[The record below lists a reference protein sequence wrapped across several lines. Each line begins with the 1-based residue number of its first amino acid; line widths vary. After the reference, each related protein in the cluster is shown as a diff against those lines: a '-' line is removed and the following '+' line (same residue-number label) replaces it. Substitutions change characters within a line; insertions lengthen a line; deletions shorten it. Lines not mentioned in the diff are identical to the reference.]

1 MKYKVLVADADEYFR
16 SDLVT
21 ALNSSQEF
29 EVISVAVDG
38 EEAIQMLQTKPA
50 DILVIDLLL
59 AKYDGLTILELI
71 RNVDQRPQVLVV
83 TAFISNYVAS
93 SVAHLGVKA
102 LTRKPCSVEKVI
114 ENLKR
119 IVNGTVCNPVIYP
132 HVDAQEAEQLVTKI
146 LHEIAVPAHIK
157 GYQYLREAI
166 IIAVKDM
173 DVCNAMEKVL
183 YPRVAK
189 VFHTTPQ
196 RVIRAMRHAI
206 TVVWRKSNHAIIEKH
221 CGYLGG
227 KPNPSQ
233 FIEAL
238 AEDVH
243 WQLDKDELDEA

>member
-1 MKYKVLVADADEYFR
+1 MKYKVLVADADEHFR
-16 SDLVT
+16 SNLVT

-29 EVISVAVDG
+29 EVIGIAGDG
-38 EEAIQMLQTKPA
+38 KEAIQMLQTELA

-59 AKYDGLTILELI
+59 ARYDGITILELI
-71 RNVDQRPQVLVV
+71 QNMDQRPQVLVA

-93 SVAHLGVKA
+93 SVARLGVKE
-102 LTRKPCSVEKVI
+102 LTCKPCSIEKVI
-114 ENLKR
+114 ENLR
-119 IVNGTVCNPVIYP
+119 RMVNGTVVSFVYP
-132 HVDAQEAEQLVTKI
+132 HVDVQEAEKLVTEI
-146 LHEIAVPAHIK
+146 LHEIAMPTYIK
-157 GYQYLREAI
+157 GYQYLSEAI
-166 IIAVKDM
+166 IIAVRDM

-189 VFHTTPQ
+189 VFHTTPK

-206 TVVWRKSNHAIIEKH
+206 TVIWRKSNRAIIEKH

-238 AEDVH
+238 VEDVQ
-243 WQLDKDELDEA
+243 WRLDKDV

>member
-1 MKYKVLVADADEYFR
+1 MKYKVLIADANEHFR

-21 ALNSSQEF
+21 ALNGSEEF
-29 EVISVAVDG
+29 EVIGVAVDG
-38 EEAIQMLQTKPA
+38 EEAIQMLQTKLV

-71 RNVDQRPQVLVV
+71 QNVDQRPQVLVA

-93 SVAHLGVKA
+93 SVARLGVRE

-119 IVNGTVCNPVIYP
+119 MVNGTVNPFVYP
-132 HVDAQEAEQLVTKI
+132 HVDIQAAEQLVTKI
-146 LHEIAVPAHIK
+146 LYEIAVPAHIK

-166 IIAVKDM
+166 IIAVKDL

-196 RVIRAMRHAI
+196 RVIRAMQHAI
-206 TVVWRKSNHAIIEKH
+206 TIIWRKSNRAIIEKH

-243 WQLDKDELDEA
+243 WQLDKDI

>member
-1 MKYKVLVADADEYFR
+1 MKYKVLIADADEHFR
-16 SDLVT
+16 SDLAT
-21 ALNSSQEF
+21 ALNGSEEF
-29 EVISVAVDG
+29 EVIGIAVDG
-38 EEAIQMLQTKPA
+38 EETLRMLQTKLV

-71 RNVDQRPQVLVV
+71 QSMDQRPQVLVA

-93 SVAHLGVKA
+93 SVARLGVKE
-102 LTRKPCSVEKVI
+102 LTRKPCSIEKVL
-114 ENLKR
+114 ENLR
-119 IVNGTVCNPVIYP
+119 RMVNGTVVSVVHP
-132 HVDAQEAEQLVTKI
+132 HVDVQEAEQLVTKI

-206 TVVWRKSNHAIIEKH
+206 TVIWRKSNRAIIEKH

-243 WQLDKDELDEA
+243 WQLDKDI